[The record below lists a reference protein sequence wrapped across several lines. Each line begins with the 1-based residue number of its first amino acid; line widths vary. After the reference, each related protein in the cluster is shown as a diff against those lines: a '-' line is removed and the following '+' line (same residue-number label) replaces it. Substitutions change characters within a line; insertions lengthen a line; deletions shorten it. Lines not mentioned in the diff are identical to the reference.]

1 MHRAKPRFLLFWLL
15 IWTCFGPLPA
25 LADAPLRVVVAMPGP
40 GAAPFLPVEL
50 IPKIGA
56 DRKMGIELGL
66 RYFGG
71 GPLAVKDMM
80 EQNSDFAGLALAAL
94 GGLSLKHDNLR
105 SVVPLTQAPAYTLM
119 VRTGLKPKVR
129 KVKDLYGRTIGT
141 HTGTKAGKSTGQQLS
156 EFLLT
161 HAGLGLESI
170 NFVPAG
176 QSEDEY
182 LAALASGAVDAM
194 MVNEPFA
201 SLLEQSGVA
210 YRLVDLHNPR
220 IAAKWLGGPFL
231 YTQLATRQALLD
243 QEPEKAR
250 RLVGAVQLAL
260 RWIHGHSPEQI
271 VAALG
276 TPADKRPTLI
286 RFLAANKHVF
296 NASGTFSDAQIRTA
310 NTFFHEVSRDTPEAN
325 QRQLNELV
333 DARWA
338 GRSR

>member
-1 MHRAKPRFLLFWLL
+1 MNLVQARFLIFLLL
-15 IWTCFGPLPA
+15 IWICGLPS
-25 LADAPLRVVVAMPGP
+25 LARADDPMRVVVAMPGP

-56 DRKMGIELGL
+56 DRKMGIELGF

-71 GPLAVKDMM
+71 GPLAVKDMAGR
-80 EQNSDFAGLALAAL
+80 NSDFAGLALAAL
-94 GGLSLKHDNLR
+94 GGLSLKLDNLR

-119 VRTGLKPKVR
+119 VRADLKQQVR
-129 KVKDLYGRTIGT
+129 TVKDLYGRTIGT
-141 HTGTKAGKSTGQQLS
+141 HTGTKSGKSTGQQLS

-161 HAGLGLESI
+161 RSGLSLESV

-182 LAALASGAVDAM
+182 QAALASGAVDAM

-201 SLLEQSGVA
+201 SLLEQFHVA
-210 YRLVDLHNPR
+210 YRLVDLHNPKV
-220 IAAKWLGGPFL
+220 AAKWLGGPFL
-231 YTQLATRQALLD
+231 YTQLATRQELLD
-243 QEPEKAR
+243 QEPEKVR

-260 RWIHGHSPEQI
+260 HWIHSHSPEQI
-271 VAALG
+271 VAALDI
-276 TPADKRPTLI
+276 PADKRPALI
-286 RFLAANKHVF
+286 RFLRANKNVF
-296 NASGTFSDAQIRTA
+296 NPSGKFSDAQIRTA
-310 NTFFHEVSRDTPEAN
+310 DTFFHEVSRGNLKAR
-325 QRQLNELV
+325 QRQLSDLV